1 MNSTLEVVVVPVLD
15 VDHAKAFYAEQ
26 LGFNVDQDTKVR
38 EGDPEIGREPQPS
51 AGSTRQ
57 CGFALLQ

>member
-1 MNSTLEVVVVPVLD
+1 MVVPVLD

-26 LGFNVDQDTKVR
+26 LGFNVDQDTKAR

-51 AGSTRQ
+51 AGSARQ